1 MHPTAGAGRLPLQTH
16 DEIHHTPRL
25 RTAVQQVTRDNQMSL
40 GTDPGKTVVDDTRY
54 LKRRD
59 QGIVCAM
66 NITDRDDSLDIRKM
80 PFIRLRE

>member
-40 GTDPGKTVVDDTRY
+40 GAAPGQPVIDDTRY
-54 LKRRD
+54 LKGSN
-59 QGIVCAM
+59 QGIVGAV